1 MLNKIKNLFKK
12 KLDYKELYEE
22 ERKKAMAYEFKF
34 NRLNRQLQAILKE
47 SNDA

>member
-12 KLDYKELYEE
+12 KLDYKELYEV
-22 ERKKAMAYEFKF
+22 ERKLADKYEFKF
-34 NRLNRQLQAILKE
+34 NKLHRQLQAILKQ